1 MPSLIWQFKS
11 HFFCWNPSVHIYT
24 SAPPLPPFFC
34 LFIFMVCCNLHVVYF
49 QCMCV
54 CQLSVCLCVCV
65 CVCVH
70 VCLRACMRVCMHA
83 CMHVCVDVYV
93 CLVFFL
99 PQHVCVNCAMRNY
112 FSTRYTLNTALG
124 KHALNSS
131 VKKLV
136 HQWWMHSSLGA
147 CYSFLLFLE
156 MDEVWYRNV
165 HMWGEGRK
173 RRGKG
178 RKYFERKS
186 ESGYLSILSDFIQ
199 T

>member
-1 MPSLIWQFKS
+1 MDCMILPELMPSLIWQFKS

-99 PQHVCVNCAMRNY
+99 PQHVCVNCARRNY

-136 HQWWMHSSLGA
+136 HQ
-147 CYSFLLFLE
+147 
-156 MDEVWYRNV
+156 
-165 HMWGEGRK
+165 
-173 RRGKG
+173 
-178 RKYFERKS
+178 
-186 ESGYLSILSDFIQ
+186 
-199 T
+199 